1 MGRSLIKARKKLA
14 YSRCAHYRCG
24 VNKHTGS
31 CQSANAKAGLLWHS
45 IAARC
50 QGSSHFENSQPCQD
64 QTYCKLFDNG
74 VYVVA
79 LADGA
84 GSAKFSHYGAYLAV
98 SKAAEIIAAKFN
110 EAFQEK
116 TAESFSENLVS
127 YLQRQLIGLSKI
139 GINLDEIERAAY
151 NKPSRDTQLLVP
163 CDTRELSSTLL
174 LVAINNGRYLAAHL
188 GDGVIGIECCTTNRK
203 RAIKTL
209 SKPDNGE
216 FSNVTVFTTSA
227 MAKNFMRIYT
237 GQLDNPCSHV
247 TGFILM
253 SDGPEHALYRKSTNT
268 LAPACSKLIQAC
280 RNFKKDSAEE
290 KLEST
295 LRNVIAK
302 KTSDDCSIAILA
314 R

>member
-1 MGRSLIKARKKLA
+1 M
-14 YSRCAHYRCG
+14 
-24 VNKHTGS
+24 
-31 CQSANAKAGLLWHS
+31 
-45 IAARC
+45 
-50 QGSSHFENSQPCQD
+50 
-64 QTYCKLFDNG
+64 
-74 VYVVA
+74 A

-188 GDGVIGIECCTTNRK
+188 GDGVIGVERCTTNGK
-203 RAIKTL
+203 RAIETL

-227 MAKNFMRIYT
+227 MAKNSMRIYT
-237 GQLDNPCSHV
+237 GQLDNLCSQV

-280 RNFKKDSAEE
+280 HNFKKDSAEE